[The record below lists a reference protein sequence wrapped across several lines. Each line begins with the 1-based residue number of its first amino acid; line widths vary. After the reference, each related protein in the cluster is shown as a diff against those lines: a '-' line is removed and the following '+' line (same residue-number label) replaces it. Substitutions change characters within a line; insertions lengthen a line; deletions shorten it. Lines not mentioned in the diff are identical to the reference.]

1 VVDPIRLKKSWGQVT
16 AYGDQVPLF
25 FYSYLFLHHPYTRE
39 MFPVS
44 MANQRDKL
52 VAALGQVIS
61 RVDDLD
67 SAVPVLQQLGRDHRK
82 FAVVRDHYPAVGQA
96 LLATLEHFSGSDWTP
111 DVAQDWASAYGIVAD
126 VMIGAADAVVDQPPW
141 WDLTVADIERRSVDI
156 AVLRVVPHAPLPY
169 SAGQSIAVEVP
180 QRPRLWRYYTP
191 ASLPGPDGGFDLHV
205 RLVGGGP
212 VSTAIVQS
220 THPGDVLR
228 AGAPVGTNLTL
239 PRSPGRDLVML
250 AGGTGLAPMKALIA
264 QVEADGGIRRVRLFW
279 GARHHRDLY
288 DLPAMAALAER
299 LDWLRLVPC
308 VSDEPSRSGPVESG
322 TVVDVA
328 LRAGPW
334 PEQAIYICGSPEM
347 VRGSRAAVMQ
357 AGAEPALV
365 HVEEFGSEETTP

>member
-1 VVDPIRLKKSWGQVT
+1 
-16 AYGDQVPLF
+16 
-25 FYSYLFLHHPYTRE
+25 

-52 VAALGQVIS
+52 VTALGQVVS

-67 SAVPVLQQLGRDHRK
+67 SVVPVLQQLGRDHRK

-111 DVAQDWASAYGIVAD
+111 DVAQDWASAYGTVAD
-126 VMIGAADAVVDQPPW
+126 VMIRAADDVVDQPPW
-141 WDLTVADIERRSVDI
+141 WELSVADIERRTVDV

-169 SAGQSIAVEVP
+169 AAGQSIAVELP

-191 ASLPGPDGGFDLHV
+191 ASLAGPDGGFDLHV

-220 THPGDVLR
+220 THRGDVLR
-228 AGAPVGTNLTL
+228 AGASVGTGLTL
-239 PRSPGRDLVML
+239 PRTPGRDLVML

-279 GARHHRDLY
+279 GGRRHRDLY

-299 LDWLRLVPC
+299 HDWLRVVPC
-308 VSDEPSRSGPVESG
+308 VSEEPSRTGPVESG
-322 TVVDVA
+322 TAVDVA

-334 PEQAIYICGSPEM
+334 PEQEIYICGSPEM
-347 VRGSRAAVMQ
+347 VRGSRAAVAQ
-357 AGAEPALV
+357 AGVDPALV